1 MIVKHANPCGVSS
14 RKKLIDAYEKAFETD
29 KTSAFGGV
37 IAFNKEVD
45 ENLARKILENQ
56 FVEII
61 ISPSFSKES
70 LEIFKSKKD
79 IRVIEYKDYKDINE
93 SKNVQIMHKLS
104 TVFMSMIKS
113 DDDIEL
119 TEEEYGI
126 RIVKTVSQENYNNE
140 IWDQWVLFSRRI
152 YDNISKIL
160 KGK

>member
-14 RKKLIDAYEKAFETD
+14 RNKLIDAYEKAFETD

-37 IAFNKEVD
+37 IAFNKKVD

-79 IRVIEYKDYKDINE
+79 IRIIEYEDYQDINDLKMFK
-93 SKNVQIMHKLS
+93 SKA
-104 TVFMSMIKS
+104 
-113 DDDIEL
+113 
-119 TEEEYGI
+119 
-126 RIVKTVSQENYNNE
+126 
-140 IWDQWVLFSRRI
+140 
-152 YDNISKIL
+152 
-160 KGK
+160 